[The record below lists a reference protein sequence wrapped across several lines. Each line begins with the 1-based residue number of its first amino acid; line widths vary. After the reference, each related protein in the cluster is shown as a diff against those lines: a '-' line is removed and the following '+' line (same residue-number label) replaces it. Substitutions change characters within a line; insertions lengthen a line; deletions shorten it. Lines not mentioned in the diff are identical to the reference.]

1 MRIKLEILNDD
12 HKIKSYLRNIM
23 IIKSEKLKKAILTA
37 LADKE
42 MLDILNES
50 MDNLVSGTD
59 IVKKFDIPHSTAYR
73 KIKWM
78 IDNELLVVVKMGFT
92 DEGKK
97 YSLFR
102 STIRSVNVS
111 YKKNE
116 VTVESSKNVDPIETT
131 AENFFSL
138 RDSDE

>member
-1 MRIKLEILNDD
+1 
-12 HKIKSYLRNIM
+12 M

-78 IDNELLVVVKMGFT
+78 IDNELLIVIKMEFT

-111 YKKNE
+111 YDKK
-116 VTVESSKNVDPIETT
+116 K
-131 AENFFSL
+131 
-138 RDSDE
+138 

>member
-1 MRIKLEILNDD
+1 
-12 HKIKSYLRNIM
+12 M

-78 IDNELLVVVKMGFT
+78 IDNELLIVIKMEFT

-111 YKKNE
+111 YDKKK
-116 VTVESSKNVDPIETT
+116 VTIESSKNIDPIETA

>member
-1 MRIKLEILNDD
+1 
-12 HKIKSYLRNIM
+12 M

-50 MDNLVSGTD
+50 MDKLVTGTD
-59 IVKKFDIPHSTAYR
+59 IVKKFNIPHSTAYR

-78 IDNELLVVVKMGFT
+78 LDHDLLVVVRMGFT
-92 DEGKK
+92 NDGKK

-116 VTVESSKNVDPIETT
+116 VTVESSKNVDPIENT
-131 AENFFSL
+131 AKNFFSL
-138 RDSDE
+138 EDSIE

>member
-1 MRIKLEILNDD
+1 
-12 HKIKSYLRNIM
+12 M

-50 MDNLVSGTD
+50 MDNLVTGTD

-78 IDNELLVVVKMGFT
+78 LDNELLVVVKMGFT

-102 STIRSVNVS
+102 STIRSVNVR
-111 YKKNE
+111 YQKNE
-116 VTVESSKNVDPIETT
+116 VTVESIKNVDPIENAT
-131 AENFFSL
+131 ENFFSL
-138 RDSDE
+138 GDSNEWINRN

>member
-1 MRIKLEILNDD
+1 MEVKN
-12 HKIKSYLRNIM
+12 
-23 IIKSEKLKKAILTA
+23 EKLKKAILTA

-42 MLDILNES
+42 MLDILNTS

-78 IDNELLVVVKMGFT
+78 LDNELLVIVKIGFT

-102 STIRSVNVS
+102 STIRSVNVR
-111 YKKNE
+111 YQKNE
-116 VTVESSKNVDPIETT
+116 VKVKSSKNVDPIESAT
-131 AENFFSL
+131 ENFFSL
-138 RDSDE
+138 GDSDE